1 MMSNKRTLNDFWNHV
16 PKGPIAST
24 SSVPNTGVSTTAKEN
39 VIGHAN
45 KKLKMTNIQIPSFP
59 PITVSTGI

>member
-24 SSVPNTGVSTTAKEN
+24 SSVPNTGVSTT
-39 VIGHAN
+39 G
-45 KKLKMTNIQIPSFP
+45 NIHIQ
-59 PITVSTGI
+59 